1 MIVRVI
7 YNLSPY

>member
-7 YNLSPY
+7 YADGT